1 MGTDSPERIEVKICG
16 LTRLEDARFAAGA
29 LADYLGF
36 IFYEES
42 PRYITP
48 AKAGAIVNWLEGS
61 ATVGVFVNQPLD
73 DVNMIA
79 KQTGIGMVQLH
90 GKESPEY
97 CQMVDLPVIKAFHVH
112 DEMTRQE
119 LLDLVEPYLDHVD
132 RLLFDTGGRK
142 VWGGTGETFNWEIVR
157 DLSLPKPFFLSGGLN
172 PENIRQA
179 CRVVQPSAV
188 DLNSG
193 VEMSPGLKDFDKLEA
208 LFEQM
213 EAVQSDLHDE

>member
-1 MGTDSPERIEVKICG
+1 MGSGDRIEVKICG

-36 IFYEES
+36 IFYEKS
-42 PRYITP
+42 PRFISP

-61 ATVGVFVNQPLD
+61 ETVGVFVNQPLD

-79 KQTGIGMVQLH
+79 RQTGIGMVQLH

-97 CQMVDLPVIKAFHVH
+97 CQMVDLPVIKAFHIH
-112 DEMTRQE
+112 DTMTQQE
-119 LLDLVEPYLDHVD
+119 LLDEVEPYLNHVD

-142 VWGGTGETFNWEIVR
+142 VWGGTGETFNWEVVSN
-157 DLSLPKPFFLSGGLN
+157 LSLPVPFFLSGGLN
-172 PENIRQA
+172 PGNIRQA
-179 CRVVQPSAV
+179 YEQVQPDAV

-193 VEMSPGLKDFDKLEA
+193 LEMSPGLKDFDKLEA

-213 EAVQSDLHDE
+213 EVIRDR